1 MSTSDTSQSP
11 PVSAA
16 AEPGVWPPKKDIFGV
31 MVSMT
36 TYEDATARI
45 VAAAKQRKPSCV
57 DFTPLNV
64 LTDAAYDKGFRD
76 CINQFDMTCPDGAPV
91 WWCLNRYYDARIPT
105 PVTGTGT
112 TLRVC
117 EALAREG
124 ISVYLYGS
132 TPEVIDKLK
141 ACLLESFPT
150 LKIAGAESPPFRP
163 LTPQEDEAMVRRAN
177 ESGAGVFF
185 ISLGSPKQ
193 EGFAHGHRG
202 RIQAVQMCVG
212 AAFDFISGNKK
223 RAPGWM
229 QQAGMEWV
237 FRLAREPRRLFK
249 RVLLGNT
256 RFAWL
261 LVTRRPGR

>member
-1 MSTSDTSQSP
+1 MSTTDASQNSP
-11 PVSAA
+11 ISSAA
-16 AEPGVWPPKKDIFGV
+16 KLGVWPEKKGIFGV
-31 MVSMT
+31 LVSVT

-45 VAAAKQRKPSCV
+45 VAAAKQRRPSCV
-57 DFTPLNV
+57 DFTPLNI
-64 LTDAAYDKGFRD
+64 LTDAAYDEGFRD
-76 CINQFDMTCPDGAPV
+76 RINEYDMTCPDGAPV
-91 WWCLNRYYDARIPT
+91 WWYLNHYYDARIPA

-117 EALAREG
+117 EAVAREG

-132 TPEVIDKLK
+132 TPEVIEKLK
-141 ACLLESFPT
+141 VCLLTRFPA
-150 LKIAGAESPPFRP
+150 LRIAGAESPPFRP
-163 LTPQEDEAMVRRAN
+163 LTVEEDEAMVRRAN
-177 ESGAGVFF
+177 ESGAGVFL

-193 EGFAHGHRG
+193 ESFAHEHRD

-223 RAPGWM
+223 RAPRWM

-237 FRLAREPRRLFK
+237 FRLAREPHRLFK

-256 RFAWL
+256 RFFWL